1 MFDRVWRMGLE
12 GFVSKQADALHRN
25 GPSKTSVREKNP
37 ASDAVRRE
45 REEEWR
51 ETGSRSSD
59 A

>member
-1 MFDRVWRMGLE
+1 MGLE